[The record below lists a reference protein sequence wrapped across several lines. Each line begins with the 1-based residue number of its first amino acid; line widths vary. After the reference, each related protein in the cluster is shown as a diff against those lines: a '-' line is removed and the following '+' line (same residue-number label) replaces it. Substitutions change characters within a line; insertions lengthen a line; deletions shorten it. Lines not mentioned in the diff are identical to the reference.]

1 MDRIQIE
8 RTGGFAGFGLPG
20 SRVESRGEVAVSELS
35 QLDRA
40 VVDALFERKGP
51 EEPHMPDGFRYRI
64 TRQTAGGTETVEVP
78 EGKVPDALKDSVKD
92 VLK

>member
-20 SRVESRGEVAVSELS
+20 SHVQSRGEMALSELS
-35 QLDRA
+35 PADRTA
-40 VVDALFERKGP
+40 IDALFDGKGGA
-51 EEPHMPDGFRYRI
+51 EPSMPDGFRYRI
-64 TRQTAGGTETVEVP
+64 TRKTATGTETIEVP
-78 EGKVPDALKDSVKD
+78 EHKVPAAIKDSVKD

>member
-20 SRVESRGEVAVSELS
+20 SHLQSRGEMALSELS
-35 QLDRA
+35 PADRTA
-40 VVDALFERKGP
+40 IDALFESKGSAESP
-51 EEPHMPDGFRYRI
+51 MTDGFRYRI
-64 TRQTAGGTETVEVP
+64 TRQTAGGTQTIEVP
-78 EGKVPDALKDSVKD
+78 ESKVPAALRDSVKD